1 MKATKSGAN
10 ALAVAVSDYLDEHN
24 EAVAE
29 GPAHLRWI
37 RVGKL
42 GEEAGEV
49 IDALIALEGS
59 NPRKQAIAG
68 EVYDAL
74 LGELLDAAAT
84 ALFAYVHLT
93 ATHHVLDHLINHIY
107 DTAERL
113 AECQ

>member
-24 EAVAE
+24 ETVAE

-37 RVGKL
+37 RVGKV

-59 NPRKQAIAG
+59 NPRKQPNFAD
-68 EVYDAL
+68 YDLL

-93 ATHHVLDHLINHIY
+93 GSRNVLDHLINHIY
-107 DTAERL
+107 YTAERL
-113 AECQ
+113 IET